1 MTGLLHRLAQRAAG
15 NAWTVRSDVRLPFGA
30 NGLDRPQDDTA
41 PPLMEAAVSKTRV
54 PARPRPPEPASLATA
69 GSEQAVPPLVQSPAV
84 AAQAGRAQP
93 VEAEAAAPKA
103 PMPITRQSAATRT
116 PVATTTPA
124 QPPGAPAVPAAAM
137 PIMASLLTP
146 ARPQS
151 TPPPRREEPA
161 PLLPPQPSTAGHAA
175 PLAPTVRGPA
185 EFALRPAPQAAAS
198 QETEVH
204 IHIGRIDVTALHE
217 APRPKARPRERTQPV
232 SLDAYLAARSK
243 T

>member
-30 NGLDRPQDDTA
+30 DGFDRPQDDTA
-41 PPLMEAAVSKTRV
+41 RSRMEAAVPKTHA
-54 PARPRPPEPASLATA
+54 PGRPGPSEPASLVTA
-69 GSEQAVPPLVQSPAV
+69 APEQAVPSLVPSPAA
-84 AAQAGRAQP
+84 AAQPGRAQP
-93 VEAEAAAPKA
+93 IA
-103 PMPITRQSAATRT
+103 RQSVATRT

-124 QPPGAPAVPAAAM
+124 QPHGAPGTAAVPAAAM
-137 PIMASLLTP
+137 PAMASLHTP

-151 TPPPRREEPA
+151 PPPPRREELA
-161 PLLPPQPSTAGHAA
+161 PLLPSQPSTAGHAA
-175 PLAPTVRGPA
+175 ALAQTGRGPA
-185 EFALRPAPQAAAS
+185 AFALRPAPQAAAS

>member
-30 NGLDRPQDDTA
+30 DGFDRPPDDTA
-41 PPLMEAAVSKTRV
+41 PPLTEAAVSKIHA
-54 PARPRPPEPASLATA
+54 PARPRPLEPASLVTA
-69 GSEQAVPPLVQSPAV
+69 APEQAMPPLVQSPAV

-93 VEAEAAAPKA
+93 VEAEAAA
-103 PMPITRQSAATRT
+103 TRT

-124 QPPGAPAVPAAAM
+124 QPHGAPGTAAVPATAM
-137 PIMASLLTP
+137 PTMASLHTH
-146 ARPQS
+146 ARPQA
-151 TPPPRREEPA
+151 THPPRREEPA
-161 PLLPPQPSTAGHAA
+161 PLLPPRPSTAGHAA
-175 PLAPTVRGPA
+175 PLAQTVRGPA
-185 EFALRPAPQAAAS
+185 AFALRPAPQAAAS

-204 IHIGRIDVTALHE
+204 IHIGRIDVTALQE

>member
-1 MTGLLHRLAQRAAG
+1 MTGLLHRLAQRATG

-30 NGLDRPQDDTA
+30 DGLDRPHDDTA
-41 PPLMEAAVSKTRV
+41 PPLMEAAVPKTHAS
-54 PARPRPPEPASLATA
+54 ARPRPPEPASLVTA
-69 GSEQAVPPLVQSPAV
+69 APEQAMPPLVQSPAV
-84 AAQAGRAQP
+84 AAQPGRAQP
-93 VEAEAAAPKA
+93 VEAEAAA
-103 PMPITRQSAATRT
+103 TRT
-116 PVATTTPA
+116 SVATTTPA
-124 QPPGAPAVPAAAM
+124 QPPGTAAVPAAAM
-137 PIMASLLTP
+137 PTMASLHTP

-175 PLAPTVRGPA
+175 PLAQTVRGPA
-185 EFALRPAPQAAAS
+185 AFALRPAPQAAAS

-204 IHIGRIDVTALHE
+204 IHIGRIDVTALQE

>member
-1 MTGLLHRLAQRAAG
+1 MTGLLHRLAQRATG
-15 NAWTVRSDVRLPFGA
+15 NAWTVRSDARLPFGA
-30 NGLDRPQDDTA
+30 DGLDRPQDDTA
-41 PPLMEAAVSKTRV
+41 PPLNEAAVETHA

-69 GSEQAVPPLVQSPAV
+69 APEQAVPPLVQSPAV
-84 AAQAGRAQP
+84 AAQPGRAHA
-93 VEAEAAAPKA
+93 VEAEA
-103 PMPITRQSAATRT
+103 AATRT

-124 QPPGAPAVPAAAM
+124 QPHGAPGTAAVPAAAM
-137 PIMASLLTP
+137 PTMASLHTP

-175 PLAPTVRGPA
+175 PLAQTVRGPA
-185 EFALRPAPQAAAS
+185 AFALRPAPQAAAN

-217 APRPKARPRERTQPV
+217 APRPKARPRERTRPV

-243 T
+243 A

>member
-1 MTGLLHRLAQRAAG
+1 MTGLLHRLAQRATG

-30 NGLDRPQDDTA
+30 DGLDRPQDDTA
-41 PPLMEAAVSKTRV
+41 PPLMEAAVPETHA
-54 PARPRPPEPASLATA
+54 PARPRPPEPASLVTA
-69 GSEQAVPPLVQSPAV
+69 AQEQAVPPLVQSPAV
-84 AAQAGRAQP
+84 AAQSGRAQP
-93 VEAEAAAPKA
+93 VEAEA
-103 PMPITRQSAATRT
+103 AATRT

-124 QPPGAPAVPAAAM
+124 QPPGAPGTPGTAAVPATAM
-137 PIMASLLTP
+137 PAMASLHTP

-151 TPPPRREEPA
+151 KPPPRREEPA
-161 PLLPPQPSTAGHAA
+161 PLLPSQPSTAGHVA
-175 PLAPTVRGPA
+175 PLAQTVRGPA
-185 EFALRPAPQAAAS
+185 AFALRPAPQAAAS